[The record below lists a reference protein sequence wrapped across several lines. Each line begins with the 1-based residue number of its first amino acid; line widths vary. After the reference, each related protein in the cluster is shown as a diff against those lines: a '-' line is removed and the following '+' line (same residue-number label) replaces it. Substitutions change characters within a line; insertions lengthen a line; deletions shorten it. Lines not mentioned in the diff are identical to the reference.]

1 MIKDLRKKFI
11 RITML
16 AVAMVMIL
24 LCLIVNTAN
33 YLSVNSELNSKL
45 DTICQNQGTI
55 PVPEKDGS
63 KPPETLDREPFS
75 REEPYSTRYF
85 VLKFDDSGQLSDK
98 SLEHIAAVTESDVDE
113 FLEVAVKAGG
123 GYGYYSGYKY
133 YVEHQGEDRN
143 IAIFIDCYEDL
154 KKIYTIGILSIAAMA
169 ICIVLVYVIV
179 VMLSGRVV
187 EPMIKNEQK
196 QKQFITDAGH
206 ELKTPITVITTSLTV
221 LEMEVGKQKW
231 IDKAMSQTEKLKN
244 LVNSLVS
251 LAKMDEGAGILK
263 KDTFDISDAIEDT
276 ARSFE
281 DFARTQGHKLN
292 ISVADGIRYTGDEY
306 AIRQLASVLIDNAV
320 KYAEPDTDI
329 YFEMKKDK
337 KGVSIST
344 KNTCSGITAED
355 TGRLFDRFYR
365 PDKSR
370 NSATGGFGI
379 GLSLARSIAEG
390 HGGTISARLA
400 EDNIIEFTAELR

>member
-11 RITML
+11 RITMF

-24 LCLIVNTAN
+24 LCLIVNIAN
-33 YLSVNSELNSKL
+33 YLSVNSELNQKL
-45 DTICQNQGTI
+45 DMIYENQGTI
-55 PVPEKDGS
+55 PMPAKDG
-63 KPPETLDREPFS
+63 KPPEAAGGGPFS

-85 VLKFDDSGQLSDK
+85 VLKFDDSGSLSEK

-113 FLEVAVKAGG
+113 FLDVAVKAAG

-133 YVEHQGEDRN
+133 YVAKQGENRN
-143 IAIFIDCYEDL
+143 IAIFIDCYDDL
-154 KKIYTIGILSIAAMA
+154 RKIYTVGILSIAAMA
-169 ICIVLVYVIV
+169 VCIVLVYVIV
-179 VMLSGRVV
+179 VMLSGRII

-206 ELKTPITVITTSLTV
+206 ELKTPITVIATSLTV

-231 IDKAMSQTEKLKN
+231 IDKAMLQTEKLKN

-251 LAKMDEGAGILK
+251 LAKMDESAGILK
-263 KDTFDISDAIEDT
+263 KGTFDISDAIANT
-276 ARSFE
+276 AQSFA
-281 DFARTQGHKLN
+281 DFAGAQGHKLN
-292 ISVADGIRYTGDEY
+292 ISVAPGIRYTGDEY
-306 AIRQLASVLIDNAV
+306 AVRQLASVLIDNAV

-337 KGVSIST
+337 KGVSIGT
-344 KNTCSGITAED
+344 RNACSGISPED
-355 TGRLFDRFYR
+355 TKRLFDRFYR

-370 NSATGGFGI
+370 NNATGGFGI

-390 HGGTISARLA
+390 HNGSIYAKLT
-400 EDNIIEFTAELR
+400 EDNVIEFTAELR

>member
-11 RITML
+11 RITMF

-24 LCLIVNTAN
+24 LCLIVNAAN
-33 YLSVNSELNSKL
+33 YLSVNSEINQKL
-45 DTICQNQGTI
+45 DMIYENQGTI
-55 PVPEKDGS
+55 PMPAKDG
-63 KPPETLDREPFS
+63 KPPEAAGGGPFS

-85 VLKFDDSGQLSDK
+85 VLKFDDRGNLSEK

-133 YVEHQGEDRN
+133 YVAQQGENRN
-143 IAIFIDCYEDL
+143 IAIFIDCYDDL
-154 KKIYTIGILSIAAMA
+154 RKIYTVGILSIAAMA
-169 ICIVLVYVIV
+169 VCIVLVYVIV

-206 ELKTPITVITTSLTV
+206 ELKTPITVIATSLTV

-231 IDKAMSQTEKLKN
+231 IDKAMLQTEKLKN

-251 LAKMDEGAGILK
+251 LAKMDEGTAVLK
-263 KDTFDISDAIEDT
+263 KDTFNISDAIADT
-276 ARSFE
+276 AQSF
-281 DFARTQGHKLN
+281 AAQGHRLD
-292 ISVADGIRYTGDEY
+292 ISVAPGIRYTGDEY
-306 AIRQLASVLIDNAV
+306 AVRQLVSVLIDNAV

-329 YFEMKKDK
+329 YFKMKKDK

-344 KNTCSGITAED
+344 RNACSGITAED
-355 TGRLFDRFYR
+355 TKRLFDRFYR

-370 NSATGGFGI
+370 NNATGGFGI

-390 HGGTISARLA
+390 HNGSIYAKLP

>member
-1 MIKDLRKKFI
+1 MIKDLRRKFI
-11 RITML
+11 RITMF

-24 LCLIVNTAN
+24 LCLIVNIAN
-33 YLSVNSELNSKL
+33 YLSVNSELNQKL
-45 DTICQNQGTI
+45 DMIYENQGTI
-55 PVPEKDGS
+55 PMPAKDG
-63 KPPETLDREPFS
+63 KPPEAAGGGPFS

-85 VLKFDDSGQLSDK
+85 VLKFDDSGSLSEK
-98 SLEHIAAVTESDVDE
+98 SLEHIAAVTESDVNE
-113 FLEVAVKAGG
+113 FLEVAVRAGD

-133 YVEHQGEDRN
+133 YVAQQGKNRN
-143 IAIFIDCYEDL
+143 IAIFIDCYDDL
-154 KKIYTIGILSIAAMA
+154 RKIYTVGILSIAAMA
-169 ICIVLVYVIV
+169 VCIVLVYVIV
-179 VMLSGRVV
+179 VMLSGRAV

-206 ELKTPITVITTSLTV
+206 ELKTPITVIATSLTV

-231 IDKAMSQTEKLKN
+231 IDKAMLQTEKLKN

-251 LAKMDEGAGILK
+251 LAKMDEGAAVLK
-263 KDTFDISDAIEDT
+263 KDIFDISDAIADT
-276 ARSFE
+276 AQSFA
-281 DFARTQGHKLN
+281 DFAEAQGHKLN
-292 ISVADGIRYTGDEY
+292 ISVAPGIRYTGDEY
-306 AIRQLASVLIDNAV
+306 AVRQLASVLIDNAV

-344 KNTCSGITAED
+344 RNVCSGITAED
-355 TGRLFDRFYR
+355 TKRIFDRFYR
-365 PDKSR
+365 PDRSR
-370 NSATGGFGI
+370 NNATGGFGI

-390 HGGTISARLA
+390 HSGSIYAKLS

>member
-1 MIKDLRKKFI
+1 MIKDLRRKFI
-11 RITML
+11 RITMF

-24 LCLIVNTAN
+24 LCLIVNIAN
-33 YLSVNSELNSKL
+33 YLSVNSELNQKL
-45 DTICQNQGTI
+45 DMIYENQGTI
-55 PVPEKDGS
+55 PMPAKDG
-63 KPPETLDREPFS
+63 KPPEAAGGGPFS

-85 VLKFDDSGQLSDK
+85 VLKFDDSGNLSEK

-113 FLEVAVKAGG
+113 FLDVAVKAAG

-133 YVEHQGEDRN
+133 YVAKQGENRN
-143 IAIFIDCYEDL
+143 IAIFIDCYDDL
-154 KKIYTIGILSIAAMA
+154 RKIYTVGILSIAAMA
-169 ICIVLVYVIV
+169 VCIVLVYVIV
-179 VMLSGRVV
+179 VMLSGRVIA
-187 EPMIKNEQK
+187 PMIKNEQK

-206 ELKTPITVITTSLTV
+206 ELKTPITVIAKSLTV

-231 IDKAMSQTEKLKN
+231 IDKAMLQTEKLKN

-251 LAKMDEGAGILK
+251 LAKMDEGVGILK
-263 KDTFDISDAIEDT
+263 KDTFDISDAITDT
-276 ARSFE
+276 AQSFA
-281 DFARTQGHKLN
+281 DFAEAQGHKLN
-292 ISVADGIRYTGDEY
+292 ISVAPGIRYTGDEY
-306 AIRQLASVLIDNAV
+306 AVRQLASVLIDNAV

-344 KNTCSGITAED
+344 RNACSGISPED
-355 TGRLFDRFYR
+355 TKRLFDRFYR

-370 NSATGGFGI
+370 NNATGGFGI

-390 HGGTISARLA
+390 HNGSIYAKLT
-400 EDNIIEFTAELR
+400 EDNVIEFTAELR

>member
-1 MIKDLRKKFI
+1 MIKDLRRKFI
-11 RITML
+11 RITMF

-24 LCLIVNTAN
+24 LCLIVNIAN
-33 YLSVNSELNSKL
+33 YLSVNSELNQKL
-45 DTICQNQGTI
+45 DMIYENQGTI
-55 PVPEKDGS
+55 PMPAKDG
-63 KPPETLDREPFS
+63 KPPEAAGGGPFS

-85 VLKFDDSGQLSDK
+85 VLKFDDSGNLSEK

-113 FLEVAVKAGG
+113 FLDVAVKAAG

-133 YVEHQGEDRN
+133 YVAKQGENRN
-143 IAIFIDCYEDL
+143 IAIFIDCYDDL
-154 KKIYTIGILSIAAMA
+154 RKIYTVGILSIAAMA
-169 ICIVLVYVIV
+169 VCIVLVYVIV
-179 VMLSGRVV
+179 VMLSGRVIA
-187 EPMIKNEQK
+187 PMIKNEQK

-206 ELKTPITVITTSLTV
+206 ELKTPITVIATSLTV

-231 IDKAMSQTEKLKN
+231 IDKAMLQTEKLKN

-251 LAKMDEGAGILK
+251 LAKMDEGVGILK
-263 KDTFDISDAIEDT
+263 KDTFDISDAITDT
-276 ARSFE
+276 AQSFA
-281 DFARTQGHKLN
+281 DFAEAQGHKLN
-292 ISVADGIRYTGDEY
+292 ISVAPGIRYTGDEY
-306 AIRQLASVLIDNAV
+306 AVRQLASVLIDNAV

-344 KNTCSGITAED
+344 RNACSGISPED
-355 TGRLFDRFYR
+355 TKRLFDRFYR

-370 NSATGGFGI
+370 NNATGGFGI

-390 HGGTISARLA
+390 HNGSIYAKLT
-400 EDNIIEFTAELR
+400 EDNVIEFTAELR

>member
-24 LCLIVNTAN
+24 LCLIVNIAN

-55 PVPEKDGS
+55 PVPEKDG
-63 KPPETLDREPFS
+63 KPPENAGREPFS

-85 VLKFDDSGQLSDK
+85 VLKFDDSGKLSDK
-98 SLEHIAAVTESDVDE
+98 SLEHIATVTESDVDE
-113 FLEVAVKAGG
+113 FLEVAVKAGS

-133 YVEHQGEDRN
+133 YVEQQGENRN

-154 KKIYTIGILSIAAMA
+154 KKIYTVGILSIAAMA
-169 ICIVLVYVIV
+169 VCIVLVYVMV
-179 VMLSGRVV
+179 VMLSGRAV

-206 ELKTPITVITTSLTV
+206 ELKTPITVIATSLTV

-231 IDKAMSQTEKLKN
+231 IDKAMLQTEKLKN

-276 ARSFE
+276 AQSFA
-281 DFARTQGHKLN
+281 DFARMQGHKLN

-306 AIRQLASVLIDNAV
+306 AVRQLASILIDNAI

-344 KNTCSGITAED
+344 KNACSGITAED
-355 TGRLFDRFYR
+355 TKRLFDRFYR

-390 HGGTISARLA
+390 HGGAISAKLA
-400 EDNIIEFTAELR
+400 EGNIIEFTAELK

>member
-1 MIKDLRKKFI
+1 MIKDLRRKFI
-11 RITML
+11 RITMF

-24 LCLIVNTAN
+24 LCLIVNIAN
-33 YLSVNSELNSKL
+33 YLSVNSELNQKL
-45 DTICQNQGTI
+45 DMIYENQGTI
-55 PVPEKDGS
+55 PMPAKDG
-63 KPPETLDREPFS
+63 KPPEKAGGGPFS

-85 VLKFDDSGQLSDK
+85 VLKFDDSGSLSEK
-98 SLEHIAAVTESDVDE
+98 SLEHIAAVTESDVDQ
-113 FLEVAVKAGG
+113 FLDIAVKAGD

-133 YVEHQGEDRN
+133 YVAQQGENRN
-143 IAIFIDCYEDL
+143 IAIFIDCYDDL
-154 KKIYTIGILSIAAMA
+154 RKIYTVGILSIVAMA
-169 ICIVLVYVIV
+169 VCIVLVYVIV
-179 VMLSGRVV
+179 VMLSGCVV

-206 ELKTPITVITTSLTV
+206 ELKTPITVIATSLTV

-231 IDKAMSQTEKLKN
+231 IDKAILQTEKLKR

-263 KDTFDISDAIEDT
+263 KDTFDISDAISDT
-276 ARSFE
+276 AQSFA
-281 DFARTQGHKLN
+281 DFAGAQGHRLD
-292 ISVADGIRYTGDEY
+292 ISVEPGIRYTGDEY
-306 AIRQLASVLIDNAV
+306 AVRQLVSVLVDNAI

-344 KNTCSGITAED
+344 RNTCSGISTED
-355 TGRLFDRFYR
+355 TKKLFDRFYR
-365 PDKSR
+365 PDRSR
-370 NSATGGFGI
+370 NNATGGFGI

-390 HGGTISARLA
+390 HNGRIYAKLP
-400 EDNIIEFTAELR
+400 EDNMIEFTAELR

>member
-1 MIKDLRKKFI
+1 MIKDLRRKFI
-11 RITML
+11 RITMF

-24 LCLIVNTAN
+24 LCLIVNVAN
-33 YLSVNSELNSKL
+33 YLSVNSELNQKL
-45 DTICQNQGTI
+45 EMIYENQGTI
-55 PVPEKDGS
+55 PMPAKDG
-63 KPPETLDREPFS
+63 KPPEAAGGEPFS

-85 VLKFDDSGQLSDK
+85 VLKFDDSGSLSEK

-113 FLEVAVKAGG
+113 FLDVAVKAAG

-133 YVEHQGEDRN
+133 YVAQQGENRN
-143 IAIFIDCYEDL
+143 IAIFIDCYDDL
-154 KKIYTIGILSIAAMA
+154 RKIYTVGILSIAAMA
-169 ICIVLVYVIV
+169 VCIVLVYVIV
-179 VMLSGRVV
+179 VMLSGRII

-206 ELKTPITVITTSLTV
+206 ELKTPITVIATSLTV

-231 IDKAMSQTEKLKN
+231 IDKAMLQTEKLKN

-251 LAKMDEGAGILK
+251 LAKMDEGVAILK
-263 KDTFDISDAIEDT
+263 KDTFDISDAIADT
-276 ARSFE
+276 AQSFA
-281 DFARTQGHKLN
+281 DFAGAQGHKLN
-292 ISVADGIRYTGDEY
+292 ISVAPGIRYTGDEY
-306 AIRQLASVLIDNAV
+306 AVRQLASVLIDNAV

-344 KNTCSGITAED
+344 RNVCSGIRPED
-355 TGRLFDRFYR
+355 TKRLFDRFYR

-370 NSATGGFGI
+370 NNATGGFGI

-390 HGGTISARLA
+390 HNGSIYAKLS

>member
-11 RITML
+11 RITMF

-24 LCLIVNTAN
+24 LCLIVNAAN
-33 YLSVNSELNSKL
+33 YLSVNSEINQKL
-45 DTICQNQGTI
+45 DMIYENQGTI
-55 PVPEKDGS
+55 PMPAKDG
-63 KPPETLDREPFS
+63 KPPEAAGGGPFS

-85 VLKFDDSGQLSDK
+85 VLKFDDRGNLSEK

-133 YVEHQGEDRN
+133 YVAQQGENRN
-143 IAIFIDCYEDL
+143 IAIFIDCYDDL
-154 KKIYTIGILSIAAMA
+154 RKIYTVGILSIAAMA
-169 ICIVLVYVIV
+169 VCIVLVYVIV

-206 ELKTPITVITTSLTV
+206 ELKTPITVIATSLTV

-231 IDKAMSQTEKLKN
+231 IDKAMLQTEKLKN

-251 LAKMDEGAGILK
+251 LAKMDEGTAVLK
-263 KDTFDISDAIEDT
+263 KDTFNISDAIADT
-276 ARSFE
+276 AQSFA
-281 DFARTQGHKLN
+281 DFAGAQGHRLD
-292 ISVADGIRYTGDEY
+292 ISVAPGIRYTGDEY
-306 AIRQLASVLIDNAV
+306 AVRQLVSVLIDNAV

-329 YFEMKKDK
+329 YFKMKKDK

-344 KNTCSGITAED
+344 RNACSGITAED
-355 TGRLFDRFYR
+355 TKRLFDRFYR

-370 NSATGGFGI
+370 NNATGGFGI

-390 HGGTISARLA
+390 HNGSIYANLP